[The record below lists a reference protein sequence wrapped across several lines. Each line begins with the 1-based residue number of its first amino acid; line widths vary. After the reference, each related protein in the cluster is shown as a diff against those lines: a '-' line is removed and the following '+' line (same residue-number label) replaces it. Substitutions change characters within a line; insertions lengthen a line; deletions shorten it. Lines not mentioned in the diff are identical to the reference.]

1 MELTV
6 KRKVIAMAAAAA
18 IGLTITAARA
28 FHDFNATSPRIDF
41 LATPARQLH
50 LGMTAQDV
58 TRVMGDAPRETIFAA
73 EGANMR
79 RLEFPGAI
87 PSKVTLT
94 DGRLSRVTLDA
105 FRVDKG
111 DLPAYSH
118 KAWPGMAAS
127 AVRRVLGEPA
137 DVLHHTLFGINV
149 DQWVYSRAG
158 LADLSMFFRADRVV
172 ARAVGRE
179 VPADLFV
186 VDLPSPPEAKSEG
199 PMSTP
204 HLGLTASDMQ
214 EIYGEAK
221 FRVDYVFN
229 GQPASRVVFET
240 GAKGTFACI
249 TFVDGVVTDFE
260 NLGQMPDDAS
270 FLGR

>member
-1 MELTV
+1 
-6 KRKVIAMAAAAA
+6 
-18 IGLTITAARA
+18 
-28 FHDFNATSPRIDF
+28 
-41 LATPARQLH
+41 
-50 LGMTAQDV
+50 
-58 TRVMGDAPRETIFAA
+58 
-73 EGANMR
+73 
-79 RLEFPGAI
+79 
-87 PSKVTLT
+87 
-94 DGRLSRVTLDA
+94 
-105 FRVDKG
+105 
-111 DLPAYSH
+111 
-118 KAWPGMAAS
+118 MAAS
-127 AVRRVLGEPA
+127 AVRRALGEPA
-137 DVLHHTLFGINV
+137 EVLHHTLFGINV

-249 TFVDGVVTDFE
+249 TFVDGAEFE

-270 FLGR
+270 FLER